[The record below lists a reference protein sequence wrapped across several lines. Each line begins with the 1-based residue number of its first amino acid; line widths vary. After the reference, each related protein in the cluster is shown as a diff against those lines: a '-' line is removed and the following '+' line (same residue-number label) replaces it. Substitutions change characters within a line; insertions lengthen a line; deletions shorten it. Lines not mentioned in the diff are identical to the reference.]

1 MPVLEG
7 TAISI
12 SDGLTQVTS
21 ILSSVAE
28 IVTSNIIYM
37 LPISVGFIAA
47 GIGIFRKLRH

>member
-21 ILSSVAE
+21 ILSSVAD
-28 IVTSNIIYM
+28 IVTSNILYM
-37 LPISVGFIAA
+37 LPVAAGFVFT
-47 GIGIFRKLRH
+47 GIGIFKKLRH